1 MAYCAGVWY
10 GNRFGYL
17 KPMTHSYNSE
27 NLTGNSK
34 VHKSAAEYGIKLIF

>member
-27 NLTGNSK
+27 KLTGNSRFK
-34 VHKSAAEYGIKLIF
+34 GA

>member
-17 KPMTHSYNSE
+17 KPMTPSYNSE
-27 NLTGNSK
+27 NLTGNSRCFK
-34 VHKSAAEYGIKLIF
+34 